1 MQNAVGD
8 HELRVL
14 VTGGAGYIGS
24 VFVREL
30 IERGYNVTVL
40 DLMLFGDSSLR
51 DIAREKGVSV
61 VKADVRSY
69 DPSILRGQDAVVDL
83 AAISQPDPQGLIDEK
98 LFYEINYYAP
108 VRTVN
113 LAAKHGVERY
123 IFASTCSVY
132 GFQEKIVDESS
143 SPNPLELYAKTK
155 YMAEKGILNVKGIT
169 RTILRLATVYGLSP
183 KMRFDLVVN
192 AMTLTLFKEGRI
204 RVGRPGEQKRP
215 VVHVA
220 DVVEAVMK
228 VLKAP
233 KDVVDGEV
241 FNVGSNDQNYRVID
255 LAYEIFKALG
265 KEPVIE
271 FYGETDTR
279 SYVVD
284 FTKISRIF
292 GFRCRYRVAD
302 GAREIYRALEEG
314 AVRDE
319 PWTKVISW
327 WRKLQ
332 DEGVVKPLGV
342 PV

>member
-1 MQNAVGD
+1 
-8 HELRVL
+8 LKIF
-14 VTGGAGYIGS
+14 VTGGTGYIGS
-24 VFVREL
+24 VLVREL
-30 IERGYNVTVL
+30 LRRGYDVTVL
-40 DLMLFGDSSLR
+40 DLMLFGDSGIRDVAGEKRLR
-51 DIAREKGVSV
+51 I
-61 VKADVRSY
+61 VKADVRNY
-69 DPSILRGQDAVVDL
+69 DPSILRGHDAVVDL

-108 VRTVN
+108 VRTAD
-113 LAAKHGVERY
+113 LAAKRGVERY
-123 IFASTCSVY
+123 IFTSTCSVY
-132 GFQEKIVDESS
+132 GFQEKVVNED
-143 SPNPLELYAKTK
+143 SPLNPLELYAKTK
-155 YMAEKGILNVKGIT
+155 YMAERGILNVKGIT

-220 DVVEAVMK
+220 DVVEAIVK
-228 VLKAP
+228 VLEAP

-265 KEPVIE
+265 KEPAIE
-271 FYGETDTR
+271 FYGEPDTR
-279 SYVVD
+279 SYIVD
-284 FTKISRIF
+284 FTKIGRVL

-342 PV
+342 LL

>member
-1 MQNAVGD
+1 VGD

-24 VFVREL
+24 VFIREL
-30 IERGYNVTVL
+30 IKRGYNVTVL
-40 DLMLFGDSSLR
+40 DLMIFGDSSLR

-83 AAISQPDPQGLIDEK
+83 AAISQPDPQGFIGEK

-108 VRTVN
+108 VRTAN

-132 GFQEKIVDESS
+132 GFQEKIVDENS
-143 SPNPLELYAKTK
+143 SPNPLEPYAKTK

-204 RVGRPGEQKRP
+204 RVGKPGEQKRP

-220 DVVEAVMK
+220 DVAEAIVK
-228 VLKAP
+228 VLEAQ

-241 FNVGSNDQNYRVID
+241 FNVGSNDQNYRIID
-255 LAYEIFKALG
+255 LAYEIFEALER
-265 KEPVIE
+265 EPNIE
-271 FYGETDTR
+271 FYGELDTR
-279 SYVVD
+279 SYIVD
-284 FTKISRIF
+284 FTKISRVL
-292 GFRCRYRVAD
+292 GFKCRYRVAD
-302 GAREIYRALEEG
+302 GAREVYRALKEG

-327 WRKLQ
+327 WKKLQ

-342 PV
+342 SI

>member
-1 MQNAVGD
+1 VGD
-8 HELRVL
+8 HELKVL

-30 IERGYNVTVL
+30 IKRGYNVTVL

-61 VKADVRSY
+61 VKADVRSH

-83 AAISQPDPQGLIDEK
+83 AAISQPDPQGFIDEK

-108 VRTVN
+108 VRTAN

-123 IFASTCSVY
+123 IFTSTCSVY

-192 AMTLTLFKEGRI
+192 AMTLTLFKEGKI

-220 DVVEAVMK
+220 DVVEAIIK
-228 VLKAP
+228 VLEAP
-233 KDVVDGEV
+233 NDVVDGEI
-241 FNVGSNDQNYRVID
+241 FNVGSNDQNYRIID
-255 LAYEIFKALG
+255 LAYEIFKALER
-265 KEPVIE
+265 EPVIE
-271 FYGETDTR
+271 FYGDPDTR
-279 SYVVD
+279 SYIVD
-284 FTKISRIF
+284 FTKINRVL

-302 GAREIYRALEEG
+302 GAREVYKALEEG
-314 AVRDE
+314 VVRDE
-319 PWTKVISW
+319 PWTKVIPW
-327 WRKLQ
+327 WKKLQ
-332 DEGVVKPLGV
+332 DERVVKPLGISI
-342 PV
+342 

>member
-1 MQNAVGD
+1 
-8 HELRVL
+8 LRIL

-24 VFVREL
+24 VLVREL
-30 IERGYNVTVL
+30 IRRGYNVTVL
-40 DLMLFGDSSLR
+40 DLMLFGDSGVR
-51 DIAREKGVSV
+51 DVVGEKGVRIV
-61 VKADVRSY
+61 RADVRSY
-69 DPSILRGQDAVVDL
+69 DPSILRDHNAVVDL
-83 AAISQPDPQGLIDEK
+83 AAISQPDPQGLINEK

-108 VRTVN
+108 VRTAD
-113 LAAKHGVERY
+113 LAAKRGVERY
-123 IFASTCSVY
+123 IFTSTCSVY
-132 GFQEKIVDESS
+132 GFQEKVVNEN
-143 SPNPLELYAKTK
+143 SPLNPLELYAKTK

-192 AMTLTLFKEGRI
+192 AMALTLFKESRI

-220 DVVEAVMK
+220 DVAEAIIK
-228 VLKAP
+228 VLEAP
-233 KDVVDGEV
+233 KDAVDGEV
-241 FNVGSNDQNYRVID
+241 FNVGSNEQNYRIID

-265 KEPVIE
+265 KEPAIE
-271 FYGETDTR
+271 FYGEPDTR
-279 SYVVD
+279 SYIVD
-284 FTKISRIF
+284 FTKISRVL

-302 GAREIYRALEEG
+302 GAREVYRALEEG

-332 DEGVVKPLGV
+332 DEGVVKPVGV
-342 PV
+342 LI

>member
-1 MQNAVGD
+1 VGD
-8 HELRVL
+8 HELKVL

-30 IERGYNVTVL
+30 IKRGYNVTVL

-51 DIAREKGVSV
+51 DIVREKGVSV

-83 AAISQPDPQGLIDEK
+83 AAISQPDPQGFIDEK

-113 LAAKHGVERY
+113 LAAKHGVEKY

-132 GFQEKIVDESS
+132 GFQERVVDESS
-143 SPNPLELYAKTK
+143 PPNPLELYAKTK
-155 YMAEKGILNVKGIT
+155 YMAEKGILSVKGVT

-204 RVGRPGEQKRP
+204 RVGKPGEQKRP

-220 DVVEAVMK
+220 DVAEAIVK
-228 VLKAP
+228 VLEAP
-233 KDVVDGEV
+233 KDVVDGEI
-241 FNVGSNDQNYRVID
+241 FNVGSND
-255 LAYEIFKALG
+255 
-265 KEPVIE
+265 
-271 FYGETDTR
+271 
-279 SYVVD
+279 
-284 FTKISRIF
+284 
-292 GFRCRYRVAD
+292 
-302 GAREIYRALEEG
+302 
-314 AVRDE
+314 
-319 PWTKVISW
+319 
-327 WRKLQ
+327 
-332 DEGVVKPLGV
+332 
-342 PV
+342 

>member
-1 MQNAVGD
+1 VGD

-30 IERGYNVTVL
+30 IKRGYNVTVL
-40 DLMLFGDSSLR
+40 DLILFGDSSLR
-51 DIAREKGVSV
+51 DIAREKGVSI

-69 DPSILRGQDAVVDL
+69 DPSILRGQDAIVDL
-83 AAISQPDPQGLIDEK
+83 AAISQPDPQGFIDER

-108 VRTVN
+108 VRTAN

-132 GFQEKIVDESS
+132 GFQEKIVDENSS
-143 SPNPLELYAKTK
+143 LNPLELYAKTK
-155 YMAEKGILNVKGIT
+155 YMAEKGILNVKGVT

-192 AMTLTLFKEGRI
+192 AMTLTLFKEGRV
-204 RVGRPGEQKRP
+204 RVGKPGEQKRP

-220 DVVEAVMK
+220 DVAEAIVK
-228 VLKAP
+228 VLEAP
-233 KDVVDGEV
+233 KDIVDGEV
-241 FNVGSNDQNYRVID
+241 FNVGSNDQNYRIID
-255 LAYEIFKALG
+255 LAYEIFKALER
-265 KEPVIE
+265 EPNIE
-271 FYGETDTR
+271 FYGELDTR
-279 SYVVD
+279 SYIVD
-284 FTKISRIF
+284 FTKISRVL
-292 GFRCRYRVAD
+292 GFKCRYRVAD
-302 GAREIYRALEEG
+302 GAREVYGALEEG
-314 AVRDE
+314 TVRDE

-327 WRKLQ
+327 WKKLQ

-342 PV
+342 SI

>member
-1 MQNAVGD
+1 
-8 HELRVL
+8 LRIL

-24 VFVREL
+24 VLVREL
-30 IERGYNVTVL
+30 IRRGYGATVL
-40 DLMLFGDSSLR
+40 DLVLFGDSSLR
-51 DIAREKGVSV
+51 NIAGEKGVSI

-69 DPSILRGQDAVVDL
+69 DPSILRGHDAVVDL
-83 AAISQPDPQGLIDEK
+83 AAISQPDPQGFIDEK

-108 VRTVN
+108 IRTAS
-113 LAAKHGVERY
+113 LSARHSVERY
-123 IFASTCSVY
+123 IFTSTCSVY
-132 GFQEKIVDESS
+132 GFQERIVDESS
-143 SPNPLELYAKTK
+143 PPNPLELYAKTK
-155 YMAEKGILNVKGIT
+155 YEAEKGILSVKGIT

-192 AMTLTLFKEGRI
+192 AMTLALFKEGRI

-220 DVVEAVMK
+220 DVAEAIVK
-228 VLKAP
+228 VLESP

-241 FNVGSNDQNYRVID
+241 FNVGSNDQNYRIID

-265 KEPVIE
+265 KEPNIE
-271 FYGETDTR
+271 FYGELDTR
-279 SYVVD
+279 SYIVD
-284 FTKISRIF
+284 FTKISRVL

-332 DEGVVKPLGV
+332 DEGVVKPIGV
-342 PV
+342 SI

>member
-1 MQNAVGD
+1 
-8 HELRVL
+8 LKVL
-14 VTGGAGYIGS
+14 VTGGAGYISS

-30 IERGYNVTVL
+30 IKRGYNVTVL

-83 AAISQPDPQGLIDEK
+83 AAISQPDPQGFIDEK

-108 VRTVN
+108 VRTAN
-113 LAAKHGVERY
+113 LATKHGVEKY
-123 IFASTCSVY
+123 IFTSTCSVY

-155 YMAEKGILNVKGIT
+155 YMAEKAILNVKGIT

-192 AMTLTLFKEGRI
+192 AMTLTLFKEGKI

-220 DVVEAVMK
+220 DVVEAIVK
-228 VLKAP
+228 VLEAP
-233 KDVVDGEV
+233 KDAVDGEV

-265 KEPVIE
+265 KEPAIE
-271 FYGETDTR
+271 FYGEPDTR
-279 SYVVD
+279 SYIVD
-284 FTKISRIF
+284 FTKISRVL

-332 DEGVVKPLGV
+332 DEGL
-342 PV
+342 

>member
-1 MQNAVGD
+1 
-8 HELRVL
+8 LRVL
-14 VTGGAGYIGS
+14 ITGGAGYIGS
-24 VFVREL
+24 VLVKEL
-30 IERGYNVTVL
+30 IKRGYDVTVL

-51 DIAREKGVSV
+51 DIVREKGVSV

-69 DPSILRGQDAVVDL
+69 DPSILRGHDAVVDL
-83 AAISQPDPQGLIDEK
+83 AAISQPDPQGFIDEK

-108 VRTVN
+108 VRTAN
-113 LAAKHGVERY
+113 LAAKHDVERY
-123 IFASTCSVY
+123 IFTSTCSVY

-220 DVVEAVMK
+220 DVAEAVVK
-228 VLKAP
+228 VLEAP
-233 KDVVDGEV
+233 KDIVGGEV

-255 LAYEIFKALG
+255 LAYEIFEALG

-271 FYGETDTR
+271 FYGEIDTR

-284 FTKISRIF
+284 FTKISRIL

-302 GAREIYRALEEG
+302 GAREVYKALEEG
-314 AVRDE
+314 VVRDE

-327 WRKLQ
+327 WKKLQ
-332 DEGVVKPLGV
+332 DERVVKPLGISI
-342 PV
+342 

>member
-1 MQNAVGD
+1 M
-8 HELRVL
+8 RVL

-24 VFVREL
+24 VLVREL
-30 IERGYNVTVL
+30 IRRGYNVTVL
-40 DLMLFGDSSLR
+40 DLMLFGDPGIR
-51 DIAREKGVSV
+51 DVVGEKGVSV
-61 VKADVRSY
+61 VRADVRSY
-69 DPSILRGQDAVVDL
+69 DTSILRGHDAVVDL

-108 VRTVN
+108 VRTAN
-113 LAAKHGVERY
+113 LSAKHDVERY
-123 IFASTCSVY
+123 VFTSTCSVY
-132 GFQEKIVDESS
+132 GFQERVVDENSP
-143 SPNPLELYAKTK
+143 PNPLELYAKTK
-155 YMAEKGILNVKGIT
+155 YMAEKGILSVKGVT

-220 DVVEAVMK
+220 DVVEAVIK
-228 VLKAP
+228 VLEAP

-265 KEPVIE
+265 REPAIE
-271 FYGETDTR
+271 FYGEPDTR
-279 SYVVD
+279 SYIVD
-284 FTKISRIF
+284 FTKISRVL

-314 AVRDE
+314 VVRDE

-332 DEGVVKPLGV
+332 DEGVVKLTGV
-342 PV
+342 SI